1 MAKRKEITGVRIKLA
16 TPDRIHAISKG
27 EVTKPETINYRTLRP
42 EADGLFCERIF
53 GPTRSYECRCGKY
66 KRSGPK
72 FKGVVCEHCGVEVTD
87 NRVRRER
94 MGHIDLAVPVVHI
107 WYLRGIPSR
116 LSLLLGTSAKDLER
130 VIYFAPS
137 RKAEKG
143 FKVTASAKPE
153 IIAVGDEVFESDIK
167 IHQHYQGESFQYE
180 EAYQLEGIENVPVD
194 VGDVITATQAA
205 KFKTEYGDDS
215 LKVEPAFT
223 LKNANEELGLAA
235 GAVVPAS
242 KAGDDDTRLKIGSSE
257 AFIVT
262 FAAKLPYKKGSVL
275 SRTELTEM
283 ESRYPGRFRIM
294 RYEKNIDDPSHLVIE
309 PGSSYFSQG
318 DVVFEHQ
325 QALCRMYDPKFE
337 AGIGADGVQALI
349 NKLDLDLLADNL
361 REMIADSTGQKKR
374 KFIKRLQVV
383 EDFRKS
389 DSQPQSMILN
399 VLPVIPPDLRP
410 LVQLD
415 GGRFATSD
423 LNDLYRRVINRN
435 NRLKKL
441 QALNAPEI
449 IIRNEKRMLQECVDA
464 LIDNGRVGKAVLGAG
479 NRPLKSLTDLLRGK
493 KGRFRQ
499 NLLGKRVDYSGRSV
513 IVIGPQLKIYQCG
526 LPKQMALE
534 LFKPFV
540 IRRLVESKLAP
551 NIKSAKRRIEK
562 GGAEVWEILENI
574 IKDHPVMLNR
584 APTLHRLGIQA
595 FEPVLMEGKAIRL
608 HPMVCTAF
616 NADFD
621 GDQMAVHVPLS
632 IEAQAEARLLMLSAN
647 NLLSP
652 ASGKPVVTP
661 TQDIVLGVYYLT
673 DMREGLLGDGKCFM
687 NADDVLSEISHGTV
701 HVNARIW
708 LKENPEEWGHPK
720 GRRMYVGKVQ
730 GKKGK
735 LEDGEVIVNSFA
747 DVQGEHRLLFFETS
761 PGRVMFNSRIAPALR
776 FVNEQLGKKKIGS
789 LLDDAYDK
797 VDRPGVVDMLDEI
810 KSLGYHWAA
819 RSGISFGV
827 QAVRIPDEK
836 AIITRETQAEDDV
849 AKENYEMGLLTHDEY
864 LDQKN
869 ALWSAA
875 TRDIAQKIKEHM
887 SEDNPVRMMVD
898 SGARGSLGQMGQM
911 AGIRGL
917 MADPTGKT
925 IDYPITAN
933 FREGM
938 NMLEYFISTHGA
950 RKGLADTALRTA
962 KSGYLTRR
970 LVDVAQDL
978 IITEHDCGTDKGICI
993 HPLLSEG
1000 KVMISIADRIAGR
1013 TALRDIEKDGE
1024 LFVKAGD
1031 VITEALAKRI
1041 EAAGIDEVWVRSPL
1055 ACALKKGI
1063 CQKCY
1068 GHDLSSRRLV
1078 PIGEAVGVV
1087 AAQSIGE
1094 PGTQLTMRTFHT
1106 GGVRSADD
1114 ITQGLPR
1121 IEQLFE
1127 VRRPRKVCILAGLDG
1142 HIKEIITEGKRKVI
1156 VEDDE
1161 GNTITHA
1168 IPTGQEIK
1176 EGIEEGMPVEKLTPL
1191 TEGSIDPQ
1199 QLLEVSGIDAVQR
1212 MLVDE
1217 IQNVYNSQ
1225 SVTINNKHIEV
1236 ILRKVAPLNKVRVI
1250 EEGDTSFVAGDM
1262 IWEDD
1267 AENVVREINEDNER
1281 RVSDAV
1287 KAFNGDILLSTDRPD
1302 ESIDAFIGQPLTEE
1316 IIRKILKPGAAVKML
1331 TIQHEDLEVDVLL
1344 GRSAFRKKLEGLRL
1358 IRDVV
1363 LKRTKIKKGTV
1374 MTREELKR
1382 ITEGGPVIIRTRHK
1396 DVLDRMI
1403 GVRWLAEDHYM
1414 GSRLCA
1420 PHDELLIQKYADEIA
1435 STGMRDFK
1443 VWGSVEHINV
1453 AEELRRFLQDKGLLG
1468 KEIYEN
1474 GEGTNR
1480 YVDDEVIAQ
1489 LADCTIESIDI
1500 EDEEEGVKTVTRL
1513 EMLERLLTS
1522 RLKNKVLVHVDF
1534 YRTPEQIAA
1543 DEAEARAK
1551 EEEKARI
1558 AAQLKQVKYEARERH
1573 KYRVQKAAELG
1584 ITLEELGYDKVD
1596 DAIRARMDALENPPE
1611 EPYDESLG
1619 TRFIGGLELKG
1630 KVIDEMAAKKPLDIY
1645 IRSASAKPEV
1655 CHLIREYTFM
1665 QKLRE
1670 APECR
1675 PFIHGITK
1683 AALATDSFLSAASFQ
1698 QTAQVLAGAAVKGE
1712 LDPLS
1717 GLKENVIIGHLI
1729 PAGTGSEAF
1738 RSIAYKSSGKPKFK
1752 PKNRPDSREPKPEQ
1766 PVLASEDLFTNT
1778 NKSEQPEEQKI
1789 PDVQEAAETQN
1800 LAEQQ
1805 QPINTGDLFTQ

>member
-16 TPDRIHAISKG
+16 TPERIHAISKG
-27 EVTKPETINYRTLRP
+27 EVLKPETINYRTLRP
-42 EADGLFCERIF
+42 ETDGLFCERIF
-53 GPTRSYECRCGKY
+53 GPTRSYECKCGKY

-72 FKGVVCEHCGVEVTD
+72 FKGVICEHCGVEVTD

-130 VIYFAPS
+130 VIYFAPL
-137 RKAEKG
+137 KKTEKG
-143 FKVTASAKPE
+143 YKVTATSRPDIVPVGAV
-153 IIAVGDEVFESDIK
+153 IAATEMKIHEHYDPDFRCEKAYMLDEVHVIPISTGDI
-167 IHQHYQGESFQYE
+167 ISAE
-180 EAYQLEGIENVPVD
+180 QLS
-194 VGDVITATQAA
+194 
-205 KFKTEYGDDS
+205 KYKTEYGDDS
-215 LKVEPAFT
+215 VRAEPAFVLT
-223 LKNANEELGLAA
+223 EDSEELGLSA
-235 GAVVPAS
+235 GAIVPAS
-242 KAGDDDTRLKIGSSE
+242 KAPESAERAKKGNND

-262 FAAKLPYKKGSVL
+262 GAFKAQVDGQEISKGKILSESELKKAH
-275 SRTELTEM
+275 ELYPELFPENA
-283 ESRYPGRFRIM
+283 ESRE
-294 RYEKNIDDPSHLVIE
+294 YEQCNLVVDDPCHLVILQGNSPFE
-309 PGSSYFSQG
+309 QG
-318 DVVFEHQ
+318 DVIFEHQ
-325 QALCRMYDPKFE
+325 QKLCSAYDAESEKKFQ
-337 AGIGADGVQALI
+337 AGIGADGVLALI
-349 NKLDLDLLADNL
+349 NRLDLDFLADSL
-361 REMIADSTGQKKR
+361 REQIADTTGQKKR
-374 KFIKRLQVV
+374 KLIKRLQVV

-389 DSQPQSMILN
+389 DSKPQSMILT

-441 QALNAPEI
+441 QQLNAPEI

-540 IRRLVESKLAP
+540 IRRLVEGGLAP
-551 NIKSAKRRIEK
+551 NVKNAKRRIEK
-562 GGAEVWEILENI
+562 GGGEIWEILENI

-652 ASGKPVVTP
+652 ASGRPVVTP

-673 DMREGLLGDGKCFM
+673 DMREGLKGDGQHFM
-687 NADDVLSEISHGTV
+687 SMDDVLSAISHGTV

-708 LKENPEEWGHPK
+708 LKENPEIFGHPK
-720 GRRMYVGKVQ
+720 GRRKFS
-730 GKKGK
+730 
-735 LEDGEVIVNSFA
+735 DGNEAVIVNSF
-747 DVQGEHRLLFFETS
+747 DEVSGNPHTVFFETS
-761 PGRVMFNSRIAPALR
+761 PGRVMFNTKIAAPLR

-797 VDRPGVVDMLDEI
+797 VDRPGVVEMLDEI

-836 AIITRETQAEDDV
+836 AEITRATEAEDSV
-849 AKENYEMGLLTHDEY
+849 AKENYEMGLLTYDEY
-864 LDQKN
+864 LDQKSK
-869 ALWSAA
+869 LWGQA
-875 TRDIAQKIKEHM
+875 TKDIADSIEAHM
-887 SEDNPVRMMVD
+887 SKDNPVRMMVD
-898 SGARGSLGQMGQM
+898 SGARGSKGQLGQM

-970 LVDVAQDL
+970 LVDVSQDL
-978 IITEHDCGTDKGICI
+978 IITEHDCGTDKGIKI
-993 HPLLSEG
+993 EPLISEG
-1000 KVMISIADRIAGR
+1000 KTMIGIAERIAGR
-1013 TALRDIEKDGE
+1013 TSLHDISANGE
-1024 LFVKAGD
+1024 LIVKSGD
-1031 VITEALAKRI
+1031 IITEALARKI
-1041 EAAGIDEVWVRSPL
+1041 EAAGINEVWVRSPL
-1055 ACALKKGI
+1055 ACALKKGV

-1068 GHDLSSRRLV
+1068 GHDLSSRKLV

-1106 GGVRSADD
+1106 GGVRSAED

-1127 VRRPRKVCILAGLDG
+1127 VRRPRKVCILAGIEG

-1156 VEDDE
+1156 IEGITDDGE
-1161 GNTITHA
+1161 EKTITHA
-1168 IPTGQEIK
+1168 IPSGQDIK
-1176 EGIEEGMPVEKLTPL
+1176 EGVEVGMEVSKLTPL

-1199 QLLEVSGIDAVQR
+1199 QLLEVEGINAVQK

-1217 IQNVYNSQ
+1217 IQYVYHSQ
-1225 SVTINNKHIEV
+1225 GVSINNKHIEV

-1267 AENVVREINEDNER
+1267 VAKIEQEIRNDNER
-1281 RVSDAV
+1281 RIRVAV
-1287 KAFNGDILLSTDRPD
+1287 ENLAGDILVSLDRPD
-1302 ESIDAFIGQPLTEE
+1302 ESFDEYIGQPITEE
-1316 IIRKILKPGAAVKML
+1316 FIRKVLTPGVTVKGF
-1331 TIQHEDLEVDVLL
+1331 TISHEGSEIDVII
-1344 GRSAFRKKLEGLRL
+1344 GKAAFRKRMLQARSVRDIKTPKFKIRKNVNLGREDLKKITSGDPVVVRIRHRENLDAL
-1358 IRDVV
+1358 IN
-1363 LKRTKIKKGTV
+1363 KG
-1374 MTREELKR
+1374 
-1382 ITEGGPVIIRTRHK
+1382 
-1396 DVLDRMI
+1396 
-1403 GVRWLAEDHYM
+1403 WLAEEISIPKKD
-1414 GSRLCA
+1414 GKRVIAAKDSLITPVNA
-1420 PHDELLIQKYADEIA
+1420 PEITQA
-1435 STGMRDFK
+1435 AARDIF
-1443 VWGSVEHINV
+1443 VWSAVEEIDV
-1453 AEELRRFLQDKGLLG
+1453 VDGIRKALDAMEISG
-1468 KEIYEN
+1468 KDIYED
-1474 GEGTNR
+1474 GEFSGRTATAEDLDALAKGETQQIEFDSGEEVLCITR
-1480 YVDDEVIAQ
+1480 DDILRKL
-1489 LADCTIESIDI
+1489 LASKLRNKIFVSAEFMN
-1500 EDEEEGVKTVTRL
+1500 EPEEEQNETESAVQNVNYDIDGEESDSHASDDDGKIH
-1513 EMLERLLTS
+1513 LT
-1522 RLKNKVLVHVDF
+1522 
-1534 YRTPEQIAA
+1534 
-1543 DEAEARAK
+1543 
-1551 EEEKARI
+1551 
-1558 AAQLKQVKYEARERH
+1558 
-1573 KYRVQKAAELG
+1573 
-1584 ITLEELGYDKVD
+1584 
-1596 DAIRARMDALENPPE
+1596 
-1611 EPYDESLG
+1611 
-1619 TRFIGGLELKG
+1619 GGLELRAEA
-1630 KVIDEMAAKKPLDIY
+1630 IAEIASRNPAKIWV
-1645 IRSASAKPEV
+1645 RASTSKPEIV
-1655 CHLIREYTFM
+1655 HLIREYTFVQRM
-1665 QKLRE
+1665 RE
-1670 APECR
+1670 FPECR

-1712 LDPLS
+1712 MDPLS

-1729 PAGTGSEAF
+1729 PAGTGAEAF
-1738 RSIAYKSSGKPKFK
+1738 RKIAYRSD
-1752 PKNRPDSREPKPEQ
+1752 NRPRPRYNFRQDKQDS
-1766 PVLASEDLFTNT
+1766 SENAT
-1778 NKSEQPEEQKI
+1778 
-1789 PDVQEAAETQN
+1789 
-1800 LAEQQ
+1800 
-1805 QPINTGDLFTQ
+1805 PIESGDIFVS

>member
-1 MAKRKEITGVRIKLA
+1 MAKKKEITGVRIKLA

-42 EADGLFCERIF
+42 ETDGLFCEKIF
-53 GPTRSYECRCGKY
+53 GPTRSYECKCGKY

-72 FKGVVCEHCGVEVTD
+72 FKGVICEHCGVEVTD

-116 LSLLLGTSAKDLER
+116 LSLLLGTSAKDLEK

-143 FKVTASAKPE
+143 FKVTASTRPDVIDK
-153 IIAVGDEVFESDIK
+153 GDEVFESDIK
-167 IHQHYQGESFQYE
+167 IHTHYQQEGFEYE
-180 EAYQLEGIENVPVD
+180 EAFQLEGIENVPVD
-194 VGDVITATQAA
+194 VGDVITAQQAA
-205 KFKTEYGDDS
+205 KYKTDYGTDS
-215 LKVEPAFT
+215 LKVEPAFI
-223 LKNANEELGLAA
+223 LSEDNEELGLSA
-235 GAVVPAS
+235 GAFVPMS
-242 KAGDDDTRLKIGSSE
+242 KAGEDDERAKIGNND

-262 FAAKLPYKKGSVL
+262 AAVKLPYKKGAVL
-275 SRTELTEM
+275 SRSELSDF
-283 ESRYPGRFRIM
+283 ESKFPGRFRVM

-309 PGSSYFSQG
+309 PGSSPFAQG

-325 QALCRMYDPKFE
+325 QALCRRYDRKFE

-349 NKLDLDLLADNL
+349 NKLDLDLLADSL
-361 REMIADSTGQKKR
+361 REQIADTTGQKKR
-374 KFIKRLQVV
+374 KLIKRLQVV

-540 IRRLVESKLAP
+540 IRRLVEGNMAP
-551 NIKSAKRRIEK
+551 NVKNAKRKIEK
-562 GGAEVWEILENI
+562 GGDEVWEILENI

-652 ASGKPVVTP
+652 ASGRPVVTP

-673 DMREGLLGDGKCFM
+673 DMREGLHGDGKHFM
-687 NADDVLSEISHGTV
+687 NVDDVLSEISHGTV

-708 LKENPEEWGHPK
+708 LKENPDEWGHPK
-720 GRRMYVGKVQ
+720 GRRKYM
-730 GKKGK
+730 
-735 LEDGEVIVNSFA
+735 LNGEAVTAESYA
-747 DVQGEHRLLFFETS
+747 DVQGEPRTIFFETS
-761 PGRVMFNSRIAPALR
+761 PGRVLFNTRIAPVLR

-797 VDRPGVVDMLDEI
+797 VDRPGVVEMLDEI

-836 AIITRETQAEDDV
+836 ATITRETQAEDDA

-864 LDQKN
+864 LDQKSK
-869 ALWSAA
+869 LWAEA
-875 TRDIAQKIKEHM
+875 TKNIAEKIKEHM
-887 SEDNPVRMMVD
+887 SQDNPVRMMVD

-970 LVDVAQDL
+970 LVDVSQDL
-978 IITEHDCGTDKGICI
+978 IITEHDCGTDKGVCI

-1000 KVMISIADRIAGR
+1000 KVMIGIAERISGR
-1013 TALRDIEKDGE
+1013 TSLHDVEKDGE
-1024 LFVKAGD
+1024 IFVKAGD
-1031 VITEALAKRI
+1031 IITEAVAKRI
-1041 EAAGIDEVWVRSPL
+1041 EAAGFDEVWVRSPL
-1055 ACALKKGI
+1055 ACALKKGV
-1063 CQKCY
+1063 CQMCY
-1068 GHDLSSRRLV
+1068 GHDLSSRKLV

-1168 IPTGQEIK
+1168 IPAGQEIK
-1176 EGIEEGMPVEKLTPL
+1176 EGLEEGMPVEKLTHL

-1199 QLLEVSGIDAVQR
+1199 QLLEVSGIEAVQR

-1262 IWEDD
+1262 IWEDEAVD
-1267 AENVVREINEDNER
+1267 VENQIKQDNEK

-1287 KAFNGDILLSTDRPD
+1287 KAFEGDALLSTDRPD
-1302 ESIDAFIGQPLTEE
+1302 DVIDEYIGQPLTEE
-1316 IIRKILKPGAAVKML
+1316 AINKILTPGVAVKML
-1331 TIQHEDLEVDVLL
+1331 TIQHEDLEVDVIL
-1344 GRSAFRKKLEGLRL
+1344 GRSAFRK
-1358 IRDVV
+1358 
-1363 LKRTKIKKGTV
+1363 
-1374 MTREELKR
+1374 
-1382 ITEGGPVIIRTRHK
+1382 
-1396 DVLDRMI
+1396 
-1403 GVRWLAEDHYM
+1403 
-1414 GSRLCA
+1414 
-1420 PHDELLIQKYADEIA
+1420 
-1435 STGMRDFK
+1435 
-1443 VWGSVEHINV
+1443 
-1453 AEELRRFLQDKGLLG
+1453 
-1468 KEIYEN
+1468 
-1474 GEGTNR
+1474 
-1480 YVDDEVIAQ
+1480 
-1489 LADCTIESIDI
+1489 
-1500 EDEEEGVKTVTRL
+1500 RL
-1513 EMLERLLTS
+1513 E
-1522 RLKNKVLVHVDF
+1522 
-1534 YRTPEQIAA
+1534 
-1543 DEAEARAK
+1543 
-1551 EEEKARI
+1551 
-1558 AAQLKQVKYEARERH
+1558 
-1573 KYRVQKAAELG
+1573 
-1584 ITLEELGYDKVD
+1584 
-1596 DAIRARMDALENPPE
+1596 
-1611 EPYDESLG
+1611 
-1619 TRFIGGLELKG
+1619 
-1630 KVIDEMAAKKPLDIY
+1630 
-1645 IRSASAKPEV
+1645 
-1655 CHLIREYTFM
+1655 
-1665 QKLRE
+1665 
-1670 APECR
+1670 
-1675 PFIHGITK
+1675 
-1683 AALATDSFLSAASFQ
+1683 
-1698 QTAQVLAGAAVKGE
+1698 AGA
-1712 LDPLS
+1712 
-1717 GLKENVIIGHLI
+1717 
-1729 PAGTGSEAF
+1729 
-1738 RSIAYKSSGKPKFK
+1738 
-1752 PKNRPDSREPKPEQ
+1752 
-1766 PVLASEDLFTNT
+1766 
-1778 NKSEQPEEQKI
+1778 
-1789 PDVQEAAETQN
+1789 
-1800 LAEQQ
+1800 
-1805 QPINTGDLFTQ
+1805 

>member
-16 TPDRIHAISKG
+16 TPERIHAISKG
-27 EVTKPETINYRTLRP
+27 EVLKPETINYRTLRP
-42 EADGLFCERIF
+42 ETDGLFCEKIF
-53 GPTRSYECRCGKY
+53 GPTRSYECKCGKY

-130 VIYFAPS
+130 VIYFAPLKKPE
-137 RKAEKG
+137 KAY
-143 FKVTASAKPE
+143 KVTATSRPDLV
-153 IIAVGDEVFESDIK
+153 AVGAVIPTTEMK
-167 IHQHYQGESFQYE
+167 IHEHYDPEFRCE
-180 EAYQLEGIENVPVD
+180 KAYVINEMLSIPVN
-194 VGDVITATQAA
+194 VGDLISASQVS
-205 KFKTEYGDDS
+205 KYKTEFGDET
-215 LKVEPAFT
+215 LTVEPAFVLT
-223 LKNANEELGLAA
+223 EDSEELGLPA
-235 GAVVPAS
+235 GSVVPSS
-242 KAGDDDTRLKIGSSE
+242 KAPDSAERAKTGSSE

-262 FAAKLPYKKGSVL
+262 AAVKVQVDGQELSKGKILSETEFRKAREMYPELFADRRDK
-275 SRTELTEM
+275 TEDEQCSLVV
-283 ESRYPGRFRIM
+283 
-294 RYEKNIDDPSHLVIE
+294 DDPCHLVILA
-309 PGSSYFSQG
+309 GSSPFEQG
-318 DVVFEHQ
+318 DVIFEHQ
-325 QALCRMYDPKFE
+325 MKLCKAYDDRFD
-337 AGIGADGVQALI
+337 AGIGADGVLALI
-349 NKLDLDLLADNL
+349 NRLDLDYLADGL
-361 REMIADSTGQKKR
+361 REQIADASGQKKR
-374 KFIKRLQVV
+374 KLIKRLQVT

-389 DSQPQSMILN
+389 GSAPQSMILT

-540 IRRLVESKLAP
+540 IRRLVEGGLAP
-551 NIKSAKRRIEK
+551 NVKNAKRRIEK
-562 GGAEVWEILENI
+562 GGGEIWEILENI

-652 ASGKPVVTP
+652 ASGRPVVTP

-673 DMREGLLGDGKCFM
+673 DLREGLKGDGLHFRDM
-687 NADDVLSEISHGTV
+687 DDVLSALSHGAV

-708 LKENPEEWGHPK
+708 LKENPELWGHPK
-720 GRRMYVGKVQ
+720 GRRKYTVNN
-730 GKKGK
+730 
-735 LEDGEVIVNSFA
+735 EAVIVNSFA
-747 DVQGEHRLLFFETS
+747 EVEGTPHAVFFETS
-761 PGRVMFNSRIAPALR
+761 AGRVLFNTKIAEPLR
-776 FVNEQLGKKKIGS
+776 FVNEQLGKKRIGS

-797 VDRPGVVDMLDEI
+797 VDRPGVVEMLDEI

-836 AIITRETQAEDDV
+836 AEITKATEAEDEI
-849 AKENYEMGLLTHDEY
+849 AKENYEMGLLTYDEY
-864 LDQKN
+864 LDQKSK
-869 ALWSAA
+869 LWAEA
-875 TRDIAQKIKEHM
+875 TKNIADSIEAHM

-898 SGARGSLGQMGQM
+898 SGARGSKGQLGQM

-970 LVDVAQDL
+970 LVDVSQDL
-978 IITEHDCGTDKGICI
+978 IITQHDCGTDKGICI
-993 HPLLSEG
+993 MPLISEG
-1000 KVMISIADRIAGR
+1000 KVMIGIAERIAGR
-1013 TALRDIEKDGE
+1013 TSLHDIEVDGE
-1024 LFVKAGD
+1024 VLVKTGEI
-1031 VITEALAKRI
+1031 ITESIAKKI
-1041 EAAGIDEVWVRSPL
+1041 EAAGINEVWVRSPL
-1055 ACALKKGI
+1055 ACALKKGV

-1068 GHDLSSRRLV
+1068 GHDLSSRKLV

-1106 GGVRSADD
+1106 GGVRSAED

-1127 VRRPRKVCILAGLDG
+1127 VRRPRKVCILAGAEG
-1142 HIKEIITEGKRKVI
+1142 YIKEIITEGKRKVI
-1156 VEDDE
+1156 IESTDE
-1161 GNTITHA
+1161 NGDPKTVTHA
-1168 IPTGQEIK
+1168 IPSGQEIRD
-1176 EGIEEGMPVEKLTPL
+1176 GVVEGMHVEKLTPL

-1199 QLLEVSGIDAVQR
+1199 QLLEVEGINAVQK

-1217 IQNVYNSQ
+1217 IQYVYHSQ
-1225 SVTINNKHIEV
+1225 GVSINNKHIEV
-1236 ILRKVAPLNKVRVI
+1236 ILRKVAPLNKVRII

-1267 AENVVREINEDNER
+1267 VGKIEREISTDNENR
-1281 RVSDAV
+1281 IKTAERV
-1287 KAFNGDILLSTDRPD
+1287 FGGDILVSLDNVEED
-1302 ESIDAFIGQPLTEE
+1302 FADCIGQPLTEE
-1316 IIRKILKPGAAVKML
+1316 ILRRILAPGVPVKTF
-1331 TIQHEDLEVDVLL
+1331 TIIHEGQETDVII
-1344 GRSAFRKKLEGLRL
+1344 GKAAFRKRMQSKRS
-1358 IRDVV
+1358 IREVKTKKFGKIRKNINFGRED
-1363 LKRTKIKKGTV
+1363 LKKITS
-1374 MTREELKR
+1374 
-1382 ITEGGPVIIRTRHK
+1382 GGPLVVRIRERDNVQKITNVK
-1396 DVLDRMI
+1396 
-1403 GVRWLAEDHYM
+1403 WLAEDIVA
-1414 GSRLCA
+1414 GKRV
-1420 PHDELLIQKYADEIA
+1420 LIEGNCFLDPDTAFQVNQSGA
-1435 STGMRDFK
+1435 RDIK
-1443 VWGSVEHINV
+1443 VWSTVEYLDVIDGIRKALEAMHIMG
-1453 AEELRRFLQDKGLLG
+1453 R
-1468 KEIYEN
+1468 EIFEN
-1474 GEGTNR
+1474 GEASGTF
-1480 YVDDEVIAQ
+1480 VDDNVIDSFAKGEIEQLDIDDGDEVITLYRSEIMRKLLNAKLRNRILVKANFPLSPEEEQAQ
-1489 LADCTIESIDI
+1489 AQAQEEHQQEETSTEPENIEEEQDENTPAPESA
-1500 EDEEEGVKTVTRL
+1500 DEEQE
-1513 EMLERLLTS
+1513 ESE
-1522 RLKNKVLVHVDF
+1522 N
-1534 YRTPEQIAA
+1534 PEEST
-1543 DEAEARAK
+1543 EAE
-1551 EEEKARI
+1551 EPTEPE
-1558 AAQLKQVKYEARERH
+1558 
-1573 KYRVQKAAELG
+1573 
-1584 ITLEELGYDKVD
+1584 D
-1596 DAIRARMDALENPPE
+1596 DGKIV
-1611 EPYDESLG
+1611 
-1619 TRFIGGLELKG
+1619 IKGGLELRADTIAELALRNPTEIWMRPANSRAET
-1630 KVIDEMAAKKPLDIY
+1630 V
-1645 IRSASAKPEV
+1645 
-1655 CHLIREYTFM
+1655 HLIREYTFV
-1665 QKLRE
+1665 QKMRE
-1670 APECR
+1670 FPKCS

-1712 LDPLS
+1712 IDPLS

-1729 PAGTGSEAF
+1729 PAGTGAEPF
-1738 RSIAYKSSGKPKFK
+1738 RSISYKVEKPK
-1752 PKNRPDSREPKPEQ
+1752 PKRSEYTERRKPE
-1766 PVLASEDLFTNT
+1766 PVLES
-1778 NKSEQPEEQKI
+1778 
-1789 PDVQEAAETQN
+1789 
-1800 LAEQQ
+1800 
-1805 QPINTGDLFTQ
+1805 GDIFE